1 MVLIAQITDTHLL
14 DHPDAEMRGVKT
26 DASFQA
32 VLAAAQQF
40 KPDRVILTG
49 DLAHHGEAIA
59 YKRLRD
65 LVEATQIPS
74 YWLPGNHDDPKV
86 MAEILQ
92 GDYLSPEKSV
102 SLGPWQ
108 LLLLDS
114 FLKNPEYGE
123 GFLDANQLA
132 WLAENLE
139 QYQNSPVAIAIHHH
153 VVPAGVDWLDQID
166 VTNRAEFWEIIQN
179 HPQVKTVFFGH
190 VHLEYSVTQ
199 GEIPCFGTPSTCT
212 QVTPPDQ
219 EPIAGDR
226 QLWEQPGFRLFELQ
240 DDGHFATTVQRIPW
254 FT

>member
-40 KPDRVILTG
+40 KPDRLILTG

-59 YKRLRD
+59 YERLRD

-74 YWLPGNHDDPKV
+74 YWLPGNHDDPEA

-114 FLKNPEYGE
+114 FLENPEYGE

-139 QYQNSPVAIAIHHH
+139 QYQNFPVAIAIHHH

-166 VTNRAEFWEIIQN
+166 VTNRNQFWEIIQN

-219 EPIAGDR
+219 EPIEGDR
-226 QLWEQPGFRLFELQ
+226 QLWEQPGFRLFELH
-240 DDGHFATTVQRIPW
+240 DDGRFTTTVQRIPW